1 MYEEWVRVDSSYTRV
16 QVAMAVARVFNNFV
30 EVRCLTGWCP
40 FARAHAAAYQKH
52 RSRFRSYGDYPWSLR
67 PDAFY
72 KVWLL
77 GLERVENN
85 VFVADLKYVKDYPN
99 E

>member
-1 MYEEWVRVDSSYTRV
+1 MGPRGLVVHESPGRDGRRSGFQQLRRGASFAFDWLGPFTR
-16 QVAMAVARVFNNFV
+16 
-30 EVRCLTGWCP
+30 T
-40 FARAHAAAYQKH
+40 HAAAYQKH